1 MLYSDDEYN
10 MFAEELEGS
19 SIGTVWSAMRADNF
33 GKEELSYKEKC
44 DYFFELME
52 RLLREG
58 KIKLASRGKYL
69 EGSIDEQISL
79 YRENFPLNQEEME
92 EDAFD
97 SFWFLTEKC
106 PGGIVWI
113 HDNGYEDWT

>member
-1 MLYSDDEYN
+1 MLTENQY
-10 MFAEELEGS
+10 EERKITLEGM
-19 SIGTVWSAMRADNF
+19 SIGAVWGASRPDEF
-33 GKEELSYKEKC
+33 VGEKHYPFQKQK
-44 DYFFELME
+44 DTFFWLLNRLM
-52 RLLREG
+52 REG
-58 KIKLASRGKYL
+58 RVRLASNGKYL

-79 YRENFPLNQEEME
+79 YRENFPKNQEEME

-97 SFWFLTEKC
+97 GFWFLTEKC

>member
-1 MLYSDDEYN
+1 MLYSDDEYKL
-10 MFAEELEGS
+10 FAEELEGS
-19 SIGTVWSAMRADNF
+19 SMGTVWSAMRADNF

-52 RLLREG
+52 RLL
-58 KIKLASRGKYL
+58 L

-79 YRENFPLNQEEME
+79 YRENFPKNQEEME

-97 SFWFLTEKC
+97 GFWFLTEKC

>member
-1 MLYSDDEYN
+1 M
-10 MFAEELEGS
+10 
-19 SIGTVWSAMRADNF
+19 

-52 RLLREG
+52 RLLLEG

-79 YRENFPLNQEEME
+79 YRENFPKNQEEME

-97 SFWFLTEKC
+97 GFWFLTEKC